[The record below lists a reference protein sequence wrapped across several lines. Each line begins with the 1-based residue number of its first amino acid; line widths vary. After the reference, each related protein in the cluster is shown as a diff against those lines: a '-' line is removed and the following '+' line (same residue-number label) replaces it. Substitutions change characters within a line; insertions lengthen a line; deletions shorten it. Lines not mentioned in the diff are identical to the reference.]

1 MTIIYGLIGLGFI
14 VFIHELGHFITAKI
28 CGVTVESFS
37 IGMGPILLH
46 KTIKG
51 TDYRLSL
58 IPLGGYCGMKGQKD
72 FQVALDEKLESIT
85 GDKDSFYGIH
95 PLKRVIIAFSGPF
108 FNFIFAAIAFM
119 IISMIGYSYYT
130 SENKIILANEVY
142 PEMESIAEKAGLQT
156 GDKIL
161 SVNDI
166 ETPYFTD
173 IYEAISISAN
183 KKTDLQVQRDSEI
196 FNIEVTPSLNKETGA
211 GVLGIVSWTNPLIDS
226 VEKNSIAEK
235 VGLKEQDLI
244 LQINDDI
251 IKNTADYNNAIQKY
265 DNFSMKV
272 LRDNNEIIIENIE
285 LNPQKEDKTT
295 LGITFYTEKVK
306 SKTYSFFPAIIN
318 GFVEAG
324 KTTALTFKSL
334 GLLFQGVDL
343 TKAVSGPLRIT
354 VMLGDTAKAGFSA
367 GFSTGIVTVFNFLA
381 IISISLFIMNLLP
394 IPILDGGLILF
405 ALIEAITKKQISPKI
420 QYYVQFIGVG
430 LILVLFVFAM
440 FGDISYIINLFTSK

>member
-161 SVNDI
+161 SVNDK

-183 KKTDLQVQRDSEI
+183 KKTDLQVQRDYEI

>member
-1 MTIIYGLIGLGFI
+1 MTIIYGLLGLSFI
-14 VFIHELGHFITAKI
+14 VFIHELGHFIVAKI

-72 FQVALDEKLESIT
+72 FQIALDEKLESIQ

-95 PLKRVIIAFSGPF
+95 PLKRALIAFAGPC
-108 FNFIFAAIAFM
+108 FNFLFASFAFF

-130 SENKIILANEVY
+130 SDNKIILSNEVY
-142 PEMESIAEKAGLQT
+142 PEMESVAANAGLQT

-161 SVNDI
+161 SVNDK

-183 KKTDLQVQRDSEI
+183 KKTDLQVQRDSKI
-196 FNIEVTPSLNKETGA
+196 FNVEVTPSLNKETGA
-211 GVLGIVSWTNPLIDS
+211 GVLGIVSWTNPLIDT
-226 VEKNSIAEK
+226 VKKNSIAEK
-235 VGLKEQDLI
+235 AGLKEKDLI

-251 IKNTADYNNAIQKY
+251 IKNTTDYNNAIQKY

-272 LRDNNEIIIENIE
+272 LRDNKEIMIENIE
-285 LNPQKEDKTT
+285 LNPQKEDKFL
-295 LGITFYTEKVK
+295 LGITFYAEKVK

-334 GLLFQGVDL
+334 ALLFQGIDL

-420 QYYVQFIGVG
+420 QYYIQFIGVAF
-430 LILVLFVFAM
+430 ILVLFVFAM
-440 FGDISYIINLFTSK
+440 FGDISYIINLFTKN

>member
-161 SVNDI
+161 SVNDK

-405 ALIEAITKKQISPKI
+405 ALIEVITKKQISPKI

-440 FGDISYIINLFTSK
+440 FGDISYIINIFTSK

>member
-130 SENKIILANEVY
+130 SENKIILANEIY

-161 SVNDI
+161 SVNDK

-367 GFSTGIVTVFNFLA
+367 GFSTGIVTVFNFLS

-405 ALIEAITKKQISPKI
+405 ALIEAITKKQISPRI

>member
-161 SVNDI
+161 SVNDK

-405 ALIEAITKKQISPKI
+405 PLIEAITKKQISPKI

>member
-161 SVNDI
+161 SVNDK

-226 VEKNSIAEK
+226 IEKNSIAEK

>member
-1 MTIIYGLIGLGFI
+1 
-14 VFIHELGHFITAKI
+14 
-28 CGVTVESFS
+28 
-37 IGMGPILLH
+37 
-46 KTIKG
+46 
-51 TDYRLSL
+51 
-58 IPLGGYCGMKGQKD
+58 
-72 FQVALDEKLESIT
+72 
-85 GDKDSFYGIH
+85 
-95 PLKRVIIAFSGPF
+95 
-108 FNFIFAAIAFM
+108 
-119 IISMIGYSYYT
+119 
-130 SENKIILANEVY
+130 
-142 PEMESIAEKAGLQT
+142 
-156 GDKIL
+156 
-161 SVNDI
+161 
-166 ETPYFTD
+166 
-173 IYEAISISAN
+173 
-183 KKTDLQVQRDSEI
+183 
-196 FNIEVTPSLNKETGA
+196 
-211 GVLGIVSWTNPLIDS
+211 
-226 VEKNSIAEK
+226 
-235 VGLKEQDLI
+235 
-244 LQINDDI
+244 
-251 IKNTADYNNAIQKY
+251 
-265 DNFSMKV
+265 MKV

-405 ALIEAITKKQISPKI
+405 ALIEAITKKQISPRI

>member
-161 SVNDI
+161 SVNDK

-211 GVLGIVSWTNPLIDS
+211 GVLGIVSWTNPLINS
-226 VEKNSIAEK
+226 IGKNSIAEK